1 MMRRTVKRAHS
12 RRNVDPA
19 GRRPQRRLW
28 FYAIAAIAAFTAAGA
43 EVWSVHAQDSQGQ
56 DSAEIYISLPE
67 GPSTFPSYP
76 VTKQPEVILESTKPA
91 ATPPAIP
98 VVQKAALSVAPVSA
112 PLQPPADAIP
122 TKPVDEA
129 LRERGAESVL
139 PADQDKEDV
148 ASEAADL
155 LKMATA
161 LKAEVDKTTKDTLS
175 LTVVRKAGEIEQL
188 AHKVRLGTGK
198 G

>member
-1 MMRRTVKRAHS
+1 MT
-12 RRNVDPA
+12 NPA
-19 GRRPQRRLW
+19 PQPQPVEV
-28 FYAIAAIAAFTAAGA
+28 A
-43 EVWSVHAQDSQGQ
+43 EK
-56 DSAEIYISLPE
+56 
-67 GPSTFPSYP
+67 PS
-76 VTKQPEVILESTKPA
+76 
-91 ATPPAIP
+91 
-98 VVQKAALSVAPVSA
+98 
-112 PLQPPADAIP
+112 
-122 TKPVDEA
+122 
-129 LRERGAESVL
+129 GSVL
-139 PADQDKEDV
+139 PGDEDKQEV